1 MARKCRKGLGMS
13 DILEDLE
20 IFGLGDEKF
29 KHREEDVYS
38 QISKKRGL
46 FGSKKKSHDIL
57 AQSERPSEE
66 SARKDK
72 SKKDKFKKDK
82 YKKDFFDKDSEKKD
96 KVTTI
101 DTTIF
106 ETKNYETSAFET
118 SAVETSAFET
128 SVSEAP
134 VTEGSLKSDTASD
147 KASYSDVNEDTY
159 LENGSTTEENSSSN
173 EEDNDSKEDNRIRYD
188 ESELDERI
196 IRAVSEM
203 GFEYMSPIQAAAIPV
218 MLKGKDIIGQAQTGT
233 GKTAAF
239 GIPVLSNVNPDD
251 KRLQAVILCPTREL
265 AMQAADDLRDF
276 AKYMHGIKTLAVYG
290 GQDIVRQI
298 KALSQGVQIVVGT
311 PGRVMDHMRRH
322 TMKMDAVKTLVLDEA
337 DEMLDMGFREDIETV
352 LKGMP
357 EDRQTALFSATMPK
371 PILEITR
378 QYQKAD
384 AEYIRMTP
392 KEITVK
398 SIEQS
403 YFVIPREMKFEVLT
417 RLLDYYQPQRSLI
430 FANTKRMVDQLA
442 SMLKD
447 RGYQADGLHGDLSQ
461 NQRDMVMN
469 IFRNGRINILI
480 ATDVAA
486 RGIDVSGVDCVF
498 NFDIPEDI
506 EYYVHRIGRTGRAGK
521 SGKSFT
527 LCSGREVYKI
537 RDIEKICHTKIEERK
552 VPSAKDITKAK
563 SQKVFAEVIDVIENG
578 DVDSVMAFI
587 QQKVEEGEYTAEQL
601 AAGFMRLKMGKDVED
616 LKIPERR
623 RGGRD
628 GRSRGRDGARSGYGR
643 GSRDGARSGYG
654 KDSRSGRGR
663 DGKGHDGKGAR
674 FGRDGK
680 SSKSYSR
687 DGRSAR
693 DVRGKGS
700 HDSKSFD
707 KSSRSFRSS
716 DKAGK
721 KGSGRK
727 DSMKVE
733 RSQERFFGRVAI
745 KTKGAD
751 GKFYND

>member
-1 MARKCRKGLGMS
+1 MS

-29 KHREEDVYS
+29 KHREESVYS
-38 QISKKRGL
+38 QIGKKRGV
-46 FGSKKKSHDIL
+46 FGKKKNHDIL
-57 AQSERPSEE
+57 SDS
-66 SARKDK
+66 SF
-72 SKKDKFKKDK
+72 S
-82 YKKDFFDKDSEKKD
+82 KDSHAKEEKIE
-96 KVTTI
+96 KV
-101 DTTIF
+101 
-106 ETKNYETSAFET
+106 
-118 SAVETSAFET
+118 
-128 SVSEAP
+128 
-134 VTEGSLKSDTASD
+134 D
-147 KASYSDVNEDTY
+147 KAIDIKDTEIEFKEIRT
-159 LENGSTTEENSSSN
+159 ENNSN
-173 EEDNDSKEDNRIRYD
+173 EEIEEVLDSKVNEVADEVVENEDKEDNRIRYD

-239 GIPVLSNVNPDD
+239 GIPVLSNVNPED

-290 GQDIVRQI
+290 GQDIMRQI

-371 PILEITR
+371 PILDITR

-417 RLLDYYQPQRSLI
+417 RLIDYYQPQRSLI

-447 RGYQADGLHGDLSQ
+447 RGYEADGLHGDLSQ

-578 DVDSVMAFI
+578 DIDSVTAFI
-587 QQKVEEGEYTAEQL
+587 AQKVEEGEYTAEQL

-628 GRSRGRDGARSGYGR
+628 GRGR
-643 GSRDGARSGYG
+643 GSRDGKGSGF
-654 KDSRSGRGR
+654 GRGSR
-663 DGKGHDGKGAR
+663 DGKGGRSYSRDGRGDRNSRGSGRDGKGAR
-674 FGRDGK
+674 FGKEGRDSGR
-680 SSKSYSR
+680 YSR
-687 DGRSAR
+687 DGRSGR
-693 DVRGKGS
+693 DVRGA
-700 HDSKSFD
+700 KSFD
-707 KSSRSFRSS
+707 KDSKNF
-716 DKAGK
+716 K
-721 KGSGRK
+721 KGDRSGRK
-727 DSMKVE
+727 KDSMRVE

-745 KTKGAD
+745 KTKGSD
-751 GKFYND
+751 GKYHNA